1 MLLSG
6 LARAAVVASASLHTS
21 SLKSRML
28 YLEFDCF
35 SSYYKAC
42 LVSEAMQYR
51 KKKKKIQN
59 SSKVQKLRE
68 TLADSEGIVLAQSSA
83 LSKLSPLVREKGG
96 WQDPSNQGARAKTK

>member
-6 LARAAVVASASLHTS
+6 LARAAVVASAFLHTS
-21 SLKSRML
+21 SLKSRIL

-51 KKKKKIQN
+51 KKKKIQN